1 MVHAMKKIGSTAWR
15 VMGLL
20 GILLGVGLVI
30 VATQALTRAEDSAV
44 GDAAGIEQSLGS
56 AGPTSDTTS
65 LPATTSESEVTSEPQ
80 VIPLWQANEGPALG
94 EPIDP
99 GPAPTGLRIEAIGV
113 EADILPYGVDRAT
126 GQMEV
131 PENVVDVAWYRYGPS
146 PGEAG
151 SAVLA
156 AHVDLAGRGPGVF
169 FDLDRLQPGDLIA
182 IDFDDGSEALFSVQA
197 RATHKKD
204 DLPTEVIF
212 SRYGPPVLT
221 LVTCGGGFD
230 SSTSRYDSNVVV
242 YARPLAEGRRLNRI
256 SRSRYL
262 ASGGAS

>member
-1 MVHAMKKIGSTAWR
+1 MKKNGSTAWR

-20 GILLGVGLVI
+20 GIGLVI
-30 VATQALTRAEDSAV
+30 AATQALTRVENPSV
-44 GDAAGIEQSLGS
+44 GDIAGMERSLRSG
-56 AGPTSDTTS
+56 GPTLNTASP
-65 LPATTSESEVTSEPQ
+65 PATTSEPGVTSEPPA
-80 VIPLWQANEGPALG
+80 PLWKVNESPAPG
-94 EPIDP
+94 KPIDS
-99 GPAPTGLRIEAIGV
+99 GPAPTGLHIETIGV
-113 EADILPYGVDRAT
+113 EADIRPYGVDRDT

-156 AHVDLAGRGPGVF
+156 AHVDLAGRGAGVF
-169 FDLDRLQPGDLIA
+169 FDLDRVQPGDLIA
-182 IDFDDGSEALFSVQA
+182 IEFDDGTEALFSVQA
-197 RATHKKD
+197 RAVYMKD
-204 DLPTEVIF
+204 DLPTDVIF
-212 SRYGPPVLT
+212 SRDGPPVLT

-256 SRSRYL
+256 GRGRCL
-262 ASGGAS
+262 ACDEAS